1 MIHSEI
7 VSAVNE
13 FRTLYGVPPNEITV
27 GVNVAHELRYIA
39 KYTLL
44 YKPIKFDER
53 GNMTLHNIPILVN
66 YEYPDMIEI
75 SLKRRLK
82 S

>member
-7 VSAVNE
+7 VSAVDK
-13 FRTLYGVPPNEITV
+13 FRSRYGVPPNEVTL
-27 GVNVAHELRYIA
+27 GSNVAHELRHIA
-39 KYTLL
+39 TYTLL

-53 GNMTLHNIPILVN
+53 GNMTLNNIPILVN

-75 SLKRRLK
+75 SLKMTVK
-82 S
+82 I